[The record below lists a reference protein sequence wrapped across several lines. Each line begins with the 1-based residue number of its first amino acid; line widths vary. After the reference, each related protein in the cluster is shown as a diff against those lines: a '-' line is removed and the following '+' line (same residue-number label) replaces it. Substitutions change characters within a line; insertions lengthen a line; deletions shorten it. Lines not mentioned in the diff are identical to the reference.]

1 MLPKSLI
8 GMDPP
13 EHTPRRQLYVR
24 ELTVRRMQRLRPRIQ
39 AIVDEYLDEV
49 ARSPRPV
56 DLVTAF
62 ALPADLLRELAE
74 VADRCPGRAI
84 RVTTRD

>member
-1 MLPKSLI
+1 MVAMLEAATANANPFAVVFAVARA
-8 GMDPP
+8 
-13 EHTPRRQLYVR
+13 RRHF
-24 ELTVRRMQRLRPRIQ
+24 PSDAG

-62 ALPADLLRELAE
+62 ALPADLLRDLAE